1 LLLGGLS
8 EAVQGFS
15 ALPNVTSE
23 LQNIQKLYGSVIY
36 QDREFIN
43 ANIEK
48 AMKGT
53 PYNIIHIASHGQFD
67 RDPQK
72 TFLLTYNDKLSMN
85 QLERLIAQGKFRDQA
100 VELLTLS
107 ACQTAV
113 GDDRAA
119 LGLAGIAIKA
129 GARSALASLWS
140 INDEA
145 TSQLMIEFY
154 RQLQNTSN
162 SKAKA
167 LQQAQQKML
176 SDERFHHPAYWAPF
190 ILIGNWL

>member
-1 LLLGGLS
+1 
-8 EAVQGFS
+8 
-15 ALPNVTSE
+15 
-23 LQNIQKLYGSVIY
+23 
-36 QDREFIN
+36 
-43 ANIEK
+43 
-48 AMKGT
+48 MKGT
-53 PYNIIHIASHGQFD
+53 PYSIIHIASHGQFD

-85 QLERLIAQGKFRDQA
+85 QLESLIAQGQFRDQA

>member
-1 LLLGGLS
+1 M
-8 EAVQGFS
+8 
-15 ALPNVTSE
+15 TSE
-23 LQNIQKLYGSVIY
+23 LQTISKLYDSKVF
-36 QDREFIN
+36 QDKEFTN
-43 ANIEK
+43 SNIEMALK
-48 AMKGT
+48 SAA
-53 PYNIIHIASHGQFD
+53 YNIVHIASHGQFD
-67 RDPQK
+67 SDPQK

-85 QLERLIAQGKFRDQA
+85 QLEKIIGQSQFREKA

-129 GARSALASLWS
+129 GARSAVASLWAVS
-140 INDEA
+140 DEA
-145 TSQLMIEFY
+145 TSHLMIEFY
-154 RQLQNTSN
+154 RQLLVPAN

-167 LQQAQQKML
+167 LQKAQQKL
-176 SDERFHHPAYWAPF
+176 LTDDRFNHPAYWAPF